1 MLLGFSS
8 GGACCSGVYSI
19 LRYGICSLFFWS
31 REMKKLP
38 KIMACALALSL
49 NVNAEGLFAAH
60 EDVFGAV
67 ESQYFSNKNDDQF
80 KEKAL
85 VSGNLLLRGA
95 KYRYAE
101 QIVSPDLPIAF
112 AGAGCDIFQ
121 LVLTVNRGSVAL
133 VTIESPSSREAD
145 LERGAILYK
154 DTLTPQAGMFSY
166 TLYSNNLV
174 KGFGLLSK
182 TGSADVTAFGYC
194 FSTNVAAAMDFAN
207 AKD

>member
-1 MLLGFSS
+1 
-8 GGACCSGVYSI
+8 
-19 LRYGICSLFFWS
+19 
-31 REMKKLP
+31 MKNLP
-38 KIMACALALSL
+38 KIMACALVLSL
-49 NVNAEGLFAAH
+49 NVNAEGLFGAH
-60 EDVFGAV
+60 EDVFGGV
-67 ESQYFSNKNDDQF
+67 ESQYFSNRNDDQF

-85 VSGNLLLRGA
+85 VNGNLLLRGA

-182 TGSADVTAFGYC
+182 AGSADVTAFGYC